1 MKSRNAAAAL
11 AALGIAAGGTTLAA
25 LPALAAA
32 NHPAVVGTTPDTT
45 PDTTAGSTAGTGT
58 DGTSATSDT
67 TATGGTATAS
77 DEAGHPV
84 LDTWIADALQPLID
98 DGTITQEQA
107 DAITA
112 ALEAAAPVRG
122 GRVGVSLDVLTS
134 ALGVTAQELRT
145 AFADGQSIAD
155 VAAAQGVDVQT
166 VIDALVA
173 AATERIDAAVA
184 DGTLT
189 SAQGAARTATLT
201 ARVTELVTHAGGP
214 GGGRHDGGERPHG
227 PMGPGGPIGHD
238 DGHMG
243 PGQMGPGNGDGTAG
257 QPAGSAPSTATTEP
271 GSADTTPTTVGA

>member
-11 AALGIAAGGTTLAA
+11 AALGITAGGTALVA
-25 LPALAAA
+25 LPALAAPD
-32 NHPAVVGTTPDTT
+32 HPAVVDTTPDTT

-77 DEAGHPV
+77 DEAGRPV

-201 ARVTELVTHAGGP
+201 ARVTELVNRAGGP
-214 GGGRHDGGERPHG
+214 GGGRHDGGTTGRPHRA
-227 PMGPGGPIGHD
+227 
-238 DGHMG
+238 
-243 PGQMGPGNGDGTAG
+243 DGTG
-257 QPAGSAPSTATTEP
+257 RPDRT
-271 GSADTTPTTVGA
+271 